1 MMDAGRDRFRDAESH
16 ISPLAP
22 RVALPDGYN
31 ARFMGTG
38 KTTLLTALGK
48 FIPADERI

>member
-1 MMDAGRDRFRDAESH
+1 L
-16 ISPLAP
+16 IS
-22 RVALPDGYN
+22 G
-31 ARFMGTG
+31 GSTG